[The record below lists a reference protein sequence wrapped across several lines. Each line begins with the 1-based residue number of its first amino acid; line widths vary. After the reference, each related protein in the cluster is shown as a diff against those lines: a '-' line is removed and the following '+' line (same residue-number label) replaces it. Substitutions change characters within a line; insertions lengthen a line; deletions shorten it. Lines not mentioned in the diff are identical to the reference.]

1 MTTWPT
7 TETLL
12 LSEQHGVLHVTFNRP
27 ERRNA
32 LSTKMVEELIAVFGA
47 LAAAPEL
54 RAVVLR
60 GAGGTFCAGADIKDM
75 QLGRG
80 VALPTAEA
88 SAFDPNG
95 GTAPALR
102 DGAAMQAAARANRR
116 FGVLMSAVNDAPQPV
131 IAVVEGSVMG
141 GGIGIVCASDVALA
155 SRDARFGLPET
166 GLGLIPAQIA
176 PFVVQRVG
184 LTHARRLM
192 VTGARVDGEEAARLG
207 LVHELCN
214 DAAALDAALAGVL
227 AQIRRCAPRAN
238 AATKKLVLSAPGRAL
253 DDVLDEAAQVFAAA
267 SVGDEAREGTA
278 AFVQKRVP
286 KWAE

>member
-1 MTTWPT
+1 MTTWPQ

-12 LSEQHGVLHVTFNRP
+12 LTEERGVLHVTFNRP
-27 ERRNA
+27 QRRNA
-32 LSTKMVEELIAVFGA
+32 LSAKMVEELISVFGA
-47 LAAAPEL
+47 LQSASEL

-75 QLGRG
+75 DAGRQRP
-80 VALPTAEA
+80 AAEA
-88 SAFDPNG
+88 ASADPKQ
-95 GTAPALR
+95 L
-102 DGAAMQAAARANRR
+102 AARANRR
-116 FGVLMSAVNDAPQPV
+116 FGTLMSAVNDAPQPV

-192 VTGARVDGEEAARLG
+192 VTGARIDGEEAARLG
-207 LVHELCN
+207 LVHQLCE
-214 DAAALDAALAGVL
+214 DLAALEAALQGVL
-227 AQIRRCAPRAN
+227 TQIRRCAPRAN
-238 AATKKLVLSAPGRAL
+238 GATKKLVLGAPGRPLA
-253 DDVLDEAAQVFAAA
+253 DVLDEAAQVFAEA
-267 SVGDEAREGTA
+267 SLGDEAREGTA

>member
-1 MTTWPT
+1 MTSWPA

-12 LSEQHGVLHVTFNRP
+12 LAEDQGVLYVTFNRP

-32 LSTKMVEELIAVFGA
+32 LSTKMVEELIAVFAA
-47 LAAAPEL
+47 LHGAPEL

-75 QLGRG
+75 QSARG
-80 VALPTAEA
+80 GAQPAAEA
-88 SAFDPNG
+88 ASASDPK
-95 GTAPALR
+95 
-102 DGAAMQAAARANRR
+102 QAAARANRR

-131 IAVVEGSVMG
+131 VAVVEGSVMG

-176 PFVVQRVG
+176 PFVVQRIG

-207 LVHELCN
+207 LVHELC
-214 DAAALDAALAGVL
+214 DDGAALEQSLARVL

-253 DDVLDEAAQVFAAA
+253 PDVLDEAAQLFAEA
-267 SVGDEAREGTA
+267 SLGDEAREGTA
-278 AFVQKRVP
+278 AFVQKRAP
-286 KWAE
+286 NWAE

>member
-1 MTTWPT
+1 MTTWPK

-12 LSEQHGVLHVTFNRP
+12 LAEQHGVLHVTFNRP

-75 QLGRG
+75 QSSRG
-80 VALPTAEA
+80 ASQPLAEA
-88 SAFDPNG
+88 PTFNP
-95 GTAPALR
+95 R
-102 DGAAMQAAARANRR
+102 QAAARANRR

-131 IAVVEGSVMG
+131 VAVVEGSVMG

-207 LVHELCN
+207 LVHELCD
-214 DAAALDAALAGVL
+214 DAAALDVALARVL
-227 AQIRRCAPRAN
+227 ALIRRCAPRAN
-238 AATKKLVLSAPGRAL
+238 AATKKLVLSAPGRPL
-253 DDVLDEAAQVFAAA
+253 TDVLDEAAQVFAEA
-267 SVGDEAREGTA
+267 SVGDESREGTA